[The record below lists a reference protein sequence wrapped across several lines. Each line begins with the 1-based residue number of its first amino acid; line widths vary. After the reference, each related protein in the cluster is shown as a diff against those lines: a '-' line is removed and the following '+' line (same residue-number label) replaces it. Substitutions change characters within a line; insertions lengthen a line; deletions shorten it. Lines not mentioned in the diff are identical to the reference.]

1 MRHRKSGRKLNRN
14 SPQRNA
20 LKKSLAISIIEH
32 ESVKTTLAKAKE
44 IRSFL
49 EPLVTLAKE
58 NTVANQRLAYS
69 RLQSKEAV
77 AKLFDELGP
86 RYKNRPGGYLRVIKR
101 GLRQGDKAPA
111 AQIEFVTEEGAF
123 EVEGETETPVE
134 ETALLLNS
142 FFRCL
147 PVCDFLIF
155 VSSSGVP
162 TAIISP
168 PSEPPSGPKSITQSL
183 VLITSMLCS
192 ITTTVF
198 PLSRNLFKTLNR
210 SSTSY
215 ICRPVVG
222 SSSIYKV

>member
-111 AQIEFVTEEGAF
+111 AQIEFDTEEGAA
-123 EVEGETETPVE
+123 EGEGETETPVE
-134 ETALLLNS
+134 ETA
-142 FFRCL
+142 
-147 PVCDFLIF
+147 
-155 VSSSGVP
+155 
-162 TAIISP
+162 
-168 PSEPPSGPKSITQSL
+168 
-183 VLITSMLCS
+183 
-192 ITTTVF
+192 
-198 PLSRNLFKTLNR
+198 
-210 SSTSY
+210 
-215 ICRPVVG
+215 
-222 SSSIYKV
+222 